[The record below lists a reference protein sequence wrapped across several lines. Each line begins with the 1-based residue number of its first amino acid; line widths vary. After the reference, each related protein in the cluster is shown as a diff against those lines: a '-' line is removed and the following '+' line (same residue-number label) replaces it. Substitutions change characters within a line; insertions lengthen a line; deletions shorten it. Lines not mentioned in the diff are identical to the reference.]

1 MTLLKSF
8 AKDKKG
14 GVIVE
19 SALILPLMISAG
31 LSGLDASNM
40 LLQNHKLESQLSM
53 AGSYLSKSDNPPA
66 RESAAKNL
74 AVTGDISG
82 NGSARVKGWTT
93 GDITVSYVTTS
104 NTNGDYRG
112 DSDIMTVKIYT
123 ELDYKGF
130 GILSS
135 IMPNGIKI
143 KAEVQERII
152 GGGL

>member
-1 MTLLKSF
+1 MTLFKSF
-8 AKDKKG
+8 IRNKRG

-40 LLQNHKLESQLSM
+40 LIQNHKLEGQLAM
-53 AGSYLSKSDNPPA
+53 AGTYLSKSDNPVA

-82 NGSARVKGWTT
+82 TGPARVKGWTA
-93 GDITVSYVTTS
+93 GDITVSYLATS

-112 DSDIMTVKIYT
+112 ESNIETVKIYT

-135 IMPNGIKI
+135 IMPNGITI
-143 KAEVQERII
+143 KAEVQERIV